1 MRLINEKTGQTI
13 ELPYDLYPIDDLNWS
28 AVVSKTDYTLTGALD
43 VQQGTK
49 KAGKPLTLQS
59 QDDMGVITRQVV
71 NELHQWANLTETT
84 FIMEYEADGQTK
96 KVNVMFD
103 HSQTPIEAIPLKEFN
118 SPNLD
123 DYFRVVIRFFT
134 V

>member
-1 MRLINEKTGQTI
+1 MKLINEKMGQSI
-13 ELPYDLYPIDDLNWS
+13 ELPYDLYPIDDLSWS
-28 AVVSKTDYTLTGALD
+28 AVVSKTDYLLTGALD
-43 VQQGTK
+43 IQQGTK

-59 QDDMGVITRQVV
+59 QDDMGVVTRQVV
-71 NELHQWANLTETT
+71 NELYAWANLVETA
-84 FIMEYEADGQTK
+84 FVMEYEADGQIK

-103 HSQTPIEAIPLKEFN
+103 HTQAPIEATPVKGFN

-123 DYFRVVIRFFT
+123 DYFKVVLRFFT